1 MKTHPDELGAAIDQT
16 YDHFLSSSDT
26 ERKFANRVASESRDI
41 INLVADLIKRDANA
55 LLAEW
60 SEQTLQRYFELTV
73 VVLLTTND
81 DELAVLNDL
90 SEQLNSVLES
100 QESKKAKA
108 GAQALLESL
117 ILAIE
122 NVESKTSHQILEL
135 LAKLSNAP
143 EGVTPPSS
151 RQSEGF
157 DPQQAAGSLDHEGRA
172 LLRDLLQVGL
182 FREVMIFL
190 RQRKDLSKAREGR
203 EFLEGI
209 QKPVVSFASRKGGV
223 GKSMLAFATAA
234 WYLTEV
240 QADATVCI
248 LDLDLSGPVWQY
260 LLFPER
266 GKPSH
271 FLNDLFRLDQGNQKG
286 EFEFPSVSED
296 VIKPL
301 LEESTIMVQDKP
313 ISLLSFADLPR
324 TSRYLSLA
332 VANNSQSCFT
342 FLTQLLLAIQSSVDL
357 VVIDNAPG
365 FESLPLLS
373 HVLATSVRH
382 GCSVIVSTPALP
394 DLRGTLIELSD
405 LYVLD
410 RESDLVKRPPLWIV
424 NKADAKAQE
433 FLHTKHNIVD
443 VANEIEAYNSIV
455 PVRPLV
461 GRAVS
466 PSSHKFHGLALP
478 LDQALLGFG
487 NIKNS
492 GNPPL
497 QDALDTF
504 LRTDFFDDFKRHV
517 GPEMIQLL
525 SEDSRRDG
533 PVDAIS

>member
-1 MKTHPDELGAAIDQT
+1 MNHDPITLGTSIDQA
-16 YDHFLSSSDT
+16 YGRFLLSSDT
-26 ERKFANRVASESRDI
+26 ERAFVTRVAAECGDI
-41 INLVADLIKRDANA
+41 ISAAAGLIKHNSNA
-55 LLAEW
+55 VLAQW
-60 SEQTLQRYFELTV
+60 SEDTLERYFELS
-73 VVLLTTND
+73 VVLLLAAD
-81 DELAVLNDL
+81 DQLGLFNNLAH
-90 SEQLNSVLES
+90 QLNSVLES
-100 QESKKAKA
+100 SEPRKAKA

-122 NVESKTSHQILEL
+122 NVDDKISHQILEL
-135 LAKLSNAP
+135 LAQLSNAP
-143 EGVTPPSS
+143 EGVIPPSG
-151 RQSEGF
+151 QPLE
-157 DPQQAAGSLDHEGRA
+157 SLDSHHTFTSIGSDGRA

-190 RQRKDLSKAREGR
+190 RQRTELRSVREGG
-203 EFLEGI
+203 EILEGI
-209 QKPVVSFASRKGGV
+209 RKPVVSFASRKGGV

-240 QADATVCI
+240 KPGAIVCI
-248 LDLDLSGPVWQY
+248 VDLDLSGPVWQY
-260 LLFPER
+260 LLFPEK

-286 EFEFPSVSED
+286 EFEFPSISEEM
-296 VIKPL
+296 IKDL
-301 LEESTIMVQDKP
+301 LEESTIMVEDTALR
-313 ISLLSFADLPR
+313 LLSFADLPR
-324 TSRYLSLA
+324 TSRYLSIA
-332 VANNSQSCFT
+332 VANNSESCFG

-373 HVLATSVRH
+373 HVLATSVQH
-382 GCSVIVSTPALP
+382 GCSIVVSTPALP

-424 NKADAKAQE
+424 NKADDKAQE
-433 FLHTKHNIVD
+433 FLNTEHNILD

-466 PSSHKFHGLALP
+466 PSSDKFHGLALP
-478 LDQALLGFG
+478 LDQALLAFG

-492 GNPPL
+492 GKPPL
-497 QDALDTF
+497 QDALETF
-504 LRTDFFDDFKRHV
+504 LRTEFFSDFKKDV
-517 GPEMIQLL
+517 GPEMLKLL
-525 SEDSRRDG
+525 SEDSRQDRIG
-533 PVDAIS
+533 NAIA